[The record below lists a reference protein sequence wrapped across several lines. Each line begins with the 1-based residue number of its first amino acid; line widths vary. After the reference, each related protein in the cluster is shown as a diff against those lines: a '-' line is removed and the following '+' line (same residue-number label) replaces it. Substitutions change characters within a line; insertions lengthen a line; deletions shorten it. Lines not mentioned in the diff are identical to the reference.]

1 MSTISKEPTISKEL
15 EELADILSRKEE
27 LHPDL
32 AECIEKGS
40 YFDSLKHSL
49 VMGLFYSPTMN
60 AMYNAQY
67 KEKLKYIEKAK
78 KEKNWSS
85 YIWMHERPYRMSKF
99 IEIKNDLSD
108 KEYWSLLG
116 QIWSDSENLWQ
127 YGSILN
133 WLINEP
139 RPGREAMMDEKEKE
153 FMDKLPDEFTVY
165 RGHQIKNKLGYSWTL
180 SYWRAKWFAER
191 FNQKKQGVA
200 KATINK
206 KDVIAVLLDRNEFEI
221 IASPK
226 KINIK
231 RVELKIKRPDWLE
244 NLKQEFEKTFSLSIG
259 TRSHLSVH
267 GKWHWEKVEKN
278 ALSLAK
284 KTPKADRLV
293 VQLFSLIHD
302 VKRENED
309 HDPEHGRRS
318 ALYAKELFELG
329 KLPISEEQLSKLME
343 ACKHHNDGKVTDDP
357 TIGVCWDADR
367 MDLTRVGIIPDPK
380 LLSTKAGKELIWKI

>member
-1 MSTISKEPTISKEL
+1 MSTVLEVEL
-15 EELADILSRKEE
+15 KELADILSRKEE

-32 AECIEKGS
+32 VKCIEKGS
-40 YFDSLKHSL
+40 HFDSLKHSL

-60 AMYNAQY
+60 SMYNAQY
-67 KEKLKYIEKAK
+67 REKLKYVEKAK
-78 KEKNWSS
+78 KEKNWSD

-108 KEYWSLLG
+108 QEYWSLLG

-127 YGSILN
+127 YRSILN
-133 WLINEP
+133 LLINEP
-139 RPGREAMMDEKEKE
+139 RSERDAMMNEEEKK
-153 FMDKLPDEFTVY
+153 FMDKLPDEFTIY
-165 RGHQIKNKLGYSWTL
+165 RGHQTRNKLGYSWSL

-191 FNQKKQGVA
+191 FNQKRQGVA

-206 KDVIAVLLDRNEFEI
+206 KDVVAVLLGRNEFEI

-226 KINIK
+226 KMNIN
-231 RVELKIKRPDWLE
+231 RVEQKIKRPDWLE

-259 TRSHLSVH
+259 SRSHLSVH

-284 KTPKADRLV
+284 KTPKADGLV
-293 VQLFSLIHD
+293 VQLFALIHD
-302 VKRENED
+302 LKRENED
-309 HDPEHGRRS
+309 HDPKHGHRS
-318 ALYAKELFELG
+318 ALYAKELFEAG
-329 KLPISEEQLSKLME
+329 KLKISEEQLSMLME
-343 ACKHHNDGKVTDDP
+343 ACKHHNEGKVTEDP

-367 MDLTRVGIIPDPK
+367 MDLTRVGIITDPK
-380 LLSTKAGKELIWKI
+380 LLSTKAGKELLWKI